1 MKMLFWIAA
10 LATGLLMTAARAKAH
25 YEVMTRNDIFFAEH
39 DGVKLLG
46 DFYAPK
52 GLDKV
57 PVLVAVHGGGWQVGN
72 RKFYSNWG
80 PYLAKNGYAV
90 FAIEYRLMKPDVK
103 TYPGAVYDTKAA
115 VQYVR
120 AKAGELGIDPERI
133 GMVGDSAGAHLSA
146 LVALAGE
153 EPAFSGEYRSDPH
166 ASVSAKVKAVVG
178 FYGVYDMLAQ
188 WEHDLLARPRD
199 NISEKFLGAAPYT
212 NRRIFFEA
220 SPISY
225 ATVDRN
231 LTRFLLIHGDH
242 DDIVDPGTQSMPFL
256 AALKQAGFFVRT
268 VVIPGAGHFF
278 VTDPVEDTSFSGFAG
293 PRVVRFVAALFGI
306 DIAETASADI
316 PTARKQPR
324 QFKTVI
330 GSKSAETK
338 TPPAKKDKSPGTSRS
353 KPESKWVSLVRARKR
368 RAQRR
373 RGQTARQETP

>member
-1 MKMLFWIAA
+1 MNMPFWITV
-10 LATGLLMTAARAKAH
+10 LATGLLMPGGTAHADF
-25 YEVMTRNDIFFAEH
+25 EVMTRNDIVFAEH

-46 DFYAPK
+46 DLYAPK
-52 GLDKV
+52 GVDKA

-133 GMVGDSAGAHLSA
+133 GLVGDSAGAHLAA

-153 EPAFSGEYRSDPH
+153 EPAFSSEYRSDPQ
-166 ASVSAKVKAVVG
+166 ATVSAKVKAVVG

-212 NRRIFFEA
+212 NRRVFFEA

-225 ATVDRN
+225 TTMDKN
-231 LTRFLLIHGDH
+231 STRFLLIHGDH
-242 DDIVDPGTQSMPFL
+242 DDIVDPATQSTVFL
-256 AALKQAGFFVRT
+256 TGLKQAGFFVRT
-268 VVIPGAGHFF
+268 IVIPGAGHFF
-278 VTDPVEDTSFSGFAG
+278 VTDPVDDTSFGGFAG
-293 PRVVRFVAALFGI
+293 PKVVRFLQDVL
-306 DIAETASADI
+306 
-316 PTARKQPR
+316 
-324 QFKTVI
+324 
-330 GSKSAETK
+330 
-338 TPPAKKDKSPGTSRS
+338 
-353 KPESKWVSLVRARKR
+353 
-368 RAQRR
+368 
-373 RGQTARQETP
+373 

>member
-1 MKMLFWIAA
+1 MNMLFLITV
-10 LATGLLMTAARAKAH
+10 LAMGLLMPVGNAQADF
-25 YEVMTRNDIFFAEH
+25 EVMTRNDIVFAEH

-46 DFYAPK
+46 DLYAPK
-52 GLDKV
+52 GVDKA

-80 PYLAKNGYAV
+80 PYLARNGYAV

-133 GMVGDSAGAHLSA
+133 GLVGDSAGAHLA
-146 LVALAGE
+146 GLVALAGE
-153 EPAFSGEYRSDPH
+153 EPAFSSEYRSDPQ
-166 ASVSAKVKAVVG
+166 ATVSARVKAVVG

-225 ATVDRN
+225 TTADKN
-231 LTRFLLIHGDH
+231 STRFLLIHGDH
-242 DDIVDPGTQSMPFL
+242 DDIVDPATQSTAFL
-256 AALKQAGFFVRT
+256 TALKRAGFFVRT
-268 VVIPGAGHFF
+268 IVIPGAGHFF
-278 VTDPVEDTSFSGFAG
+278 VTDPVNDTSFGGFAG
-293 PRVVRFVAALFGI
+293 PKVVRFLQDVL
-306 DIAETASADI
+306 
-316 PTARKQPR
+316 
-324 QFKTVI
+324 
-330 GSKSAETK
+330 
-338 TPPAKKDKSPGTSRS
+338 
-353 KPESKWVSLVRARKR
+353 
-368 RAQRR
+368 
-373 RGQTARQETP
+373 